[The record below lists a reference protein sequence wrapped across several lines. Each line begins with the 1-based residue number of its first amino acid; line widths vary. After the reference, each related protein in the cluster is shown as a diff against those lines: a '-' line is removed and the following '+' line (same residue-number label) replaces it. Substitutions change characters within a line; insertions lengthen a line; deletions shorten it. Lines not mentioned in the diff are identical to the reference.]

1 MEYYSRKAPWEELKG
16 YLDCVYDLAD
26 PNAPA
31 GPGSD
36 YQKKDNKTIDTNI
49 LPSS

>member
-1 MEYYSRKAPWEELKG
+1 LKG